1 MKRLLLSTLKPKSQ
15 TSKNNFKIK
24 QMKKLKLLIA
34 LVVIALFSSCSSIYS
49 GMMSGSAV
57 LSENNFKVIETAT
70 GTSTA
75 QSIFGFSDNKKEAL
89 VAEAKQD
96 LLRSNPLKEG
106 QALANVTV
114 DFNVRTFLIIFTQ
127 KVTVTA
133 DIVEFR

>member
-1 MKRLLLSTLKPKSQ
+1 
-15 TSKNNFKIK
+15 
-24 QMKKLKLLIA
+24 MKKLKLLIA
-34 LVVIALFSSCSSIYS
+34 LVVFVLFSSCSSFHS
-49 GMMSGSAV
+49 GMMSGNAS
-57 LSENNFKVIETAT
+57 LSENNFKVIKTAT
-70 GTSTA
+70 GTSVAKT
-75 QSIFGFSDNKKEAL
+75 IFGFSDTKKDAL
-89 VAEAKQD
+89 VSEAKQD